1 LTDSSWD
8 ESSPLNPIWLDSRRG
23 AAQAPYPPPGYYP
36 PPCYAVTPGPMGGAA
51 RGAAGG
57 AIIGAIGGNAGRGV
71 AIGATVGG
79 ELPVPS
85 AAAPHAPKEL
95 ATDGSHTAD
104 MEKGSDS

>member
-1 LTDSSWD
+1 VQQEVRSSV
-8 ESSPLNPIWLDSRRG
+8 SS
-23 AAQAPYPPPGYYP
+23 AATPDVVRPSAP
-36 PPCYAVTPGPMGGAA
+36 
-51 RGAAGG
+51 RW
-57 AIIGAIGGNAGRGV
+57 
-71 AIGATVGG
+71 G

>member
-1 LTDSSWD
+1 VQREVRSSVP
-8 ESSPLNPIWLDSRRG
+8 S
-23 AAQAPYPPPGYYP
+23 AATPDVVWPSAP
-36 PPCYAVTPGPMGGAA
+36 
-51 RGAAGG
+51 RW
-57 AIIGAIGGNAGRGV
+57 
-71 AIGATVGG
+71 GG